1 MAVTDVTIIIVT
13 WNVSRLIEACLQ
25 SIAGALGELEADVI
39 VVDNA
44 SADGTADIARRMASL
59 VPGLRVIEPG
69 ANLGFAKAN
78 NLAMAQATGEYLLLL
93 NPDTELTPRAIE
105 TLVDC
110 ARQHRAAIVG
120 ARHRNPDGSLQPS
133 VRQLPTFGVLAL
145 HLLKLHRLL
154 PNLEYLRRYYA
165 RGFAYGRTQLAEQV
179 AGSCLLVSRAALE
192 RLGVLDERFG
202 LWFEEVDLCRR
213 AQNESLSVWYCA
225 QAEVVHHGA
234 ASFSQ
239 LDGISRQRQF
249 NRSLLAY
256 ARKHLG
262 VGAWLLLSALNPIS
276 LALAA
281 LATVLT
287 RSRT

>member
-1 MAVTDVTIIIVT
+1 MADTDVTVIIVT
-13 WNVSRLIEACLQ
+13 WNTSRLIEACLE
-25 SIAGALGELEADVI
+25 SIAGALGELKGEVM

-44 SADGTADIARRMASL
+44 SADGTADIVRRIAGRMS
-59 VPGLRVIEPG
+59 GLQVIEPG
-69 ANLGFAKAN
+69 ANLGFAAAN
-78 NLAMAQATGEYLLLL
+78 NLAIAQATGEYLLLL

-110 ARQHRAAIVG
+110 ARQHQAAIVG

-154 PNLEYLRRYYA
+154 PNLGYLRRYYA
-165 RGFAYGRTQLAEQV
+165 RGFAYGRTQPAEQV
-179 AGSCLLVSRAALE
+179 AGSCLLVSRAALS
-192 RLGVLDERFG
+192 RLGTLDERFG

-213 AQNESLSVWYCA
+213 ALDESLPVWYCA
-225 QAEVVHHGA
+225 QAEVLHHGA
-234 ASFSQ
+234 ASFRQ
-239 LDGISRQRQF
+239 LDGVSRQRRF

-262 VGAWLLLSALNPIS
+262 VGAWLLLAALHPVS

-287 RSRT
+287 RN

>member
-1 MAVTDVTIIIVT
+1 MPNADVTIIVVT

-25 SIAGALGELEADVI
+25 SIAPALGKLSGDVI

-44 SADGTADIARRMASL
+44 STDGTADIVRRMASR
-59 VPGLRVIEPG
+59 VSGLRLIEPG

-78 NLAMAQATGEYLLLL
+78 NLAIAEASGEYLLLL
-93 NPDTELTPRAIE
+93 NPDTELTPDAIE
-105 TLVDC
+105 QLVAC
-110 ARQHRAAIVG
+110 AQDHRAAIVG

-145 HLLKLHRLL
+145 HLLKLHHLL
-154 PNLEYLRRYYA
+154 PNLGSLQRYYA
-165 RGFAYGRTQLAEQV
+165 HGFAYGHTQPAEQV
-179 AGSCLLVSRAALE
+179 AGSCLLVRRDALE
-192 RLGVLDERFG
+192 RLGVLDER
-202 LWFEEVDLCRR
+202 LRWWFEEVDLCYRVH
-213 AQNESLSVWYCA
+213 AAELPVWYCA

-239 LDGISRQRQF
+239 LDGVSRQRKF

-262 VGAWLLLSALNPIS
+262 VGAWLMLAALNPIS
-276 LALAA
+276 LTLAA
-281 LATVLT
+281 MATVLT
-287 RSRT
+287 RRRP